1 MINKSKL
8 AVIAAVLAAGVASPA
23 FAQSFDPTDGTGN
36 DLPAYY
42 GPRGGLHH
50 GSSFSSRIAVHRR
63 GQERIAARRT
73 IGSRAE
79 LHGGIGT

>member
-8 AVIAAVLAAGVASPA
+8 ALIAAVLAAGVASPA

-42 GPRGGLHH
+42 GPRGGLHY
-50 GSSFSSRIAVHRR
+50 GSHTSRIAVQRSGH
-63 GQERIAARRT
+63 ERIAARRT
-73 IGSRAE
+73 IGSPAE
-79 LHGGIGT
+79 LHGGIRT